1 RRRFATIFPYTTLF
15 RSIKSRNYRKA
26 LFSKIGAAITR
37 PTEKKRIVACDTKS
51 INYDIDI
58 APEIHYAFRGLAMS
72 LLTRKERSLWG
83 LIVFAFPQ
91 ESSCISFAKM
101 VFDNVT
107 IQSGFTITMVV
118 WSGGPLTPG
127 SAITRPTENICGN
140 STCLKAAQEHDKG
153 GRLAQC
159 VDNDADIPR
168 ARARRLK
175 PCGLKA
181 TSRSGKH
188 MHSLRSLQQL
198 RTLKATA
205 HFDGTINRS
214 PNLWE

>member
-1 RRRFATIFPYTTLF
+1 
-15 RSIKSRNYRKA
+15 
-26 LFSKIGAAITR
+26 
-37 PTEKKRIVACDTKS
+37 
-51 INYDIDI
+51 
-58 APEIHYAFRGLAMS
+58 MS

-101 VFDNVT
+101 VFDNIT

-140 STCLKAAQEHDKG
+140 STCLKTPQDYSKE
-153 GRLAQC
+153 GRLKPFFANN
-159 VDNDADIPR
+159 VDIPL

-175 PCGLKA
+175 PCPRKA
-181 TSRSGKH
+181 TGRSGKH
-188 MHSLRSLQQL
+188 MHLLRSLHQL

-205 HFDGTINRS
+205 LFDGTINRS
-214 PNLWE
+214 PNLWEKRH